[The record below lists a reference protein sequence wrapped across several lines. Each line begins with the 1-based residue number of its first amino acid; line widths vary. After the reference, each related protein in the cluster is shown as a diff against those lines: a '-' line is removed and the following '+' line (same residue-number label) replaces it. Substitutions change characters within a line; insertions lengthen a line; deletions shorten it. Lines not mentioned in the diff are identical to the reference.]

1 MRSKGSSKLL
11 AALLGMNL
19 SHSLYDS
26 LLLLKD
32 FEDDG
37 GVNAAE
43 PDNLRASLAG
53 DGRGD

>member
-26 LLLLKD
+26 LLLLTG

-43 PDNLRASLAG
+43 PDNLRANLAG

>member
-1 MRSKGSSKLL
+1 
-11 AALLGMNL
+11 MNL

-26 LLLLKD
+26 LLLLTD

-43 PDNLRASLAG
+43 PDNLRANLAG